1 MIPIHIENISV
12 GYGKNLIIDDQSIS
26 IPSGSFFTLL
36 GPSGCGKTTFLR
48 LIAGFLSARNGKIL
62 FGDNDVTRTP
72 AHQRGCGVVFQDY
85 ALFPDRSVFENVA
98 YGLRARGIKEREIK
112 QQVGQYLERVGL
124 ADFAER
130 SPAALSGGQRQRVA
144 LARALVIQPQVLLLD
159 EPLSALDAKLA
170 IEMQSFVRDIQ
181 QEFGVTTIFVTHD
194 QRMALTMS
202 DQIAL
207 LRSGRV
213 EQIGSPQSIYSR
225 PKSSYVADFIGS
237 ANLIEPETVQLDGE
251 KAHCTLA
258 GMPVTVA
265 RNNCVSRD
273 KVHLC
278 IREEALKIL
287 PLETGISK
295 KDNTLPAHVERVI
308 YMGEAYRIELRLSNG
323 ALLKAQVQSGFDAYI
338 PGSGQD
344 VILMVSKDACLVK
357 DGQP

>member
-98 YGLRARGIKEREIK
+98 YGLRARGIKDREIK

-124 ADFAER
+124 ANFSER

-213 EQIGSPQSIYSR
+213 EQIGSPQTIYSR
-225 PKSSYVADFIGS
+225 PKSTYVADFIGS
-237 ANLIEPETVQLDGE
+237 ANLIEPETVQLDGDL
-251 KAHCTLA
+251 AQCTIA
-258 GMPVTVA
+258 GKSVTVA
-265 RNNCVSRD
+265 RNNCVSGD

-295 KDNTLPAHVERVI
+295 KDNILPAHVERVI
-308 YMGEAYRIELRLSNG
+308 YMGEVYRIELRLANR
-323 ALLKAQVQSGFDAYI
+323 ALLKAQVQSGFGAYI
-338 PGSGQD
+338 PETGQD
-344 VILMVSKDACLVK
+344 VVLMVSKDACLVK

>member
-12 GYGKNLIIDDQSIS
+12 GYGKTLIINDQSIS

-62 FGDNDVTRTP
+62 FGDKDVTRTP
-72 AHQRGCGVVFQDY
+72 PHQRGCGVVFQDY

-98 YGLRARGIKEREIK
+98 YGLRARSIKENKIK
-112 QQVGQYLERVGL
+112 QLVGQYLERVDL
-124 ADFAER
+124 ASFAER

-207 LRSGRV
+207 LRAGRV

-225 PKSSYVADFIGS
+225 PKSTYVADFIGS
-237 ANLIEPETVQLDGE
+237 ANLIEPETVQLEGE
-251 KAHCTLA
+251 HAHCTVA
-258 GMPVTVA
+258 GMSLTVA
-265 RNNCVSRD
+265 RNNCGTAD
-273 KVHLC
+273 KVRLC

-287 PLETGISK
+287 PSAIDGTVRNNMLHA
-295 KDNTLPAHVERVI
+295 DVERVI
-308 YMGEAYRIELRLSNG
+308 YMGEAYRIELRLANG
-323 ALLKAQVQSGFDAYI
+323 TPLKAQIQNGFDAYI
-338 PGSGQD
+338 PESGQK
-344 VILMVSKDACLVK
+344 VCLVVSQDACLVK
-357 DGQP
+357 DGQL